1 MNIINNI
8 NFKNLHQNYL
18 SATPYN
24 HIVIDNFFTNDFA
37 LNLEEE
43 FPNFNDEKWYFYN
56 NPIEHKKTMNHW
68 DIFPKNTY
76 QAFCYLNS
84 QNFINKIQQLTN
96 IKNLIA
102 DIGLHGGGWHIHS
115 NKGKLN
121 VHLDYS
127 IHPKL
132 KLERRLNIIIYL
144 CKNWQEDWGGQLG
157 IWSHDHQNN
166 KPKECIHKISPIFN
180 RAVIFDTSQNS
191 WHGLPEEIKC
201 PNNIYRKSL
210 AIYYLSKPRT
220 NASNRSRA
228 LFAPYKDQENNEA
241 ILDLIKKRSQ
251 ISTAKDVYVKK

>member
-1 MNIINNI
+1 M
-8 NFKNLHQNYL
+8 
-18 SATPYN
+18 
-24 HIVIDNFFTNDFA
+24 
-37 LNLEEE
+37 
-43 FPNFNDEKWYFYN
+43 
-56 NPIEHKKTMNHW
+56 
-68 DIFPKNTY
+68 
-76 QAFCYLNS
+76 
-84 QNFINKIQQLTN
+84 
-96 IKNLIA
+96 
-102 DIGLHGGGWHIHS
+102 
-115 NKGKLN
+115 N

-132 KLERRLNIIIYL
+132 KLEGRLNIIIYL
-144 CKNWQEDWGGQLG
+144 CKNWQEDCGGQLR

-210 AIYYLSKPRT
+210 AIYYLSKPRS
-220 NASNRSRA
+220 NASNRSKA